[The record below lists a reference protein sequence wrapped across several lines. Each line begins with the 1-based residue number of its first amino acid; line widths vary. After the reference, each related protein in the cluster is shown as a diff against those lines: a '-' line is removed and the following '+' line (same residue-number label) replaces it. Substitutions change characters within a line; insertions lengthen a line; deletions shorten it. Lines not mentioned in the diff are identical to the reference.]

1 MDERQYLRKV
11 MDSPS
16 TEWEKDQSR
25 RLRRFSAKSEEI
37 IRIRK
42 KLKELKDDL
51 ESSEDEL
58 TFKKELFNRKDGIPQ
73 FRNRYYDKSVIKTPP
88 AGIAGRI
95 SHYFRL
101 RHEFA
106 EKYRKERSI
115 TSSLLNYILH
125 GAPCYPSEQVCAFVQ
140 DVLIWQEELR
150 EPFRRIYSAG
160 WLDKIGAD
168 VLTPLEFNLISEMER
183 LVNDPSIF
191 NFLFNY
197 RKPHVAIRRINPFLG
212 YYLSVT
218 RNARF
223 KVKLYDAVRKSLKR
237 IVYPEP
243 KDSSRVDA
251 VMASLEKIL
260 SESVETR
267 FIIPLFE
274 CAYMREINGEALR
287 GLISLDE
294 LDEVAYRADKKLGEI
309 MEERK
314 RRFNE
319 TLKKNIFDLEEELN
333 FILDLK
339 EITEMSYT
347 LPNEKSGDF
356 LDYLLLY
363 YYHNRDKTIA
373 AKSSNI
379 AVTAGDLCDIF
390 TLAYESVLTEGIK
403 LKITQEMKMIKLFEK
418 SLFGPEVE
426 SIRTHRRAFIACD
439 RKAYTP
445 HLLLKELPDN
455 EELYFLKALTGVTD
469 AFYSIGEKLFT
480 VIRGHEDSSLKDEKT
495 GESCIGEKTMGR
507 TRIPYAGHTAAGMDT
522 SSVYQYTVANRRV
535 LEVLDD
541 IKKFAI
547 TFAYRFE
554 YRMRDFSG
562 SPRTELIADKI
573 KKLDDIIHKIQGLES
588 GRTPGS

>member
-1 MDERQYLRKV
+1 MDERQYLKKV
-11 MDSPS
+11 MESPS
-16 TEWEKDQSR
+16 TGWEKDQAQ
-25 RLRRFSAKSEEI
+25 RLRRFSTRSEEI
-37 IRIRK
+37 LQIRR

-58 TFKKELFNRKDGIPQ
+58 TFKKELFSRRDDIPR
-73 FRNRYYDKSVIKTPP
+73 FRNRYYDKSVIKDPP

-95 SHYFRL
+95 GHYFRF
-101 RHEFA
+101 RHVFS
-106 EKYRKERSI
+106 EKYKRERSI
-115 TSSLLNYILH
+115 VSSLLNYILH
-125 GAPCYPSEQVCAFVQ
+125 GAPCYPSENVCAFVQ

-197 RKPHVAIRRINPFLG
+197 RRPHVAIRRINPFLG

-223 KVKLYDAVRKSLKR
+223 KFKLYDAVRKSLKR

-243 KDSSRVDA
+243 RDSEKTDA
-251 VMASLEKIL
+251 ILATLEKFL
-260 SESVETR
+260 SDSVETR

-274 CAYMREINGEALR
+274 CAYMRDLNGESLR
-287 GLISLDE
+287 GLINLDP

-309 MEERK
+309 MEDRK

-319 TLKKNIFDLEEELN
+319 TLKRNIFALEEELN

-339 EITEMSYT
+339 EITEAGYT
-347 LPNEKSGDF
+347 LPNDKSGDF

-363 YYHNRDKTIA
+363 YYHNRDKTIL
-373 AKSSNI
+373 AKTSNLP
-379 AVTAGDLCDIF
+379 VTAGDLCDIF

-403 LKITQEMKMIKLFEK
+403 LKINQEMRMIKLFEK

-426 SIRTHRRAFIACD
+426 TIRTYRRDFIACD

-455 EELYFLKALTGVTD
+455 EEAYFLKALTNVTD
-469 AFYSIGEKLFT
+469 AFYSIGEKLFLIT
-480 VIRGHEDSSLKDEKT
+480 RGHEDSSLKDEKT
-495 GESCIGEKTMGR
+495 GESLIGEKTMGR
-507 TRIPYAGHTAAGMDT
+507 TRVPYSGHTAAGIDT

-535 LEVLDD
+535 LEVLED
-541 IKKFAI
+541 IKKFAM

-554 YRMRDFSG
+554 YRMRDFTG
-562 SPRTELIADKI
+562 SSRAELIADKI
-573 KKLDDIIHKIQGLES
+573 RKLDEIILKIQGLES
-588 GRTPGS
+588 GRVQ